1 MARMGF
7 NHALVRFASPLLL
20 LGPLAYT
27 QRLARG
33 QEVPVLIRQT
43 LAAELLAA
51 QNTGQPMCYKLRKSS
66 PRFTS
71 TKAICETKEGA
82 VARLVAL
89 NDRPL
94 TAADEQ
100 REQARL
106 NDLLGNPTRQRRRK
120 QSQDA
125 DTERVLKILR
135 ALPSAFLY
143 TPLGQSD
150 EMGMTVEKFRFE
162 PNPHFD
168 PPNLETLV
176 LTEMAGELWIEPRQ
190 RHIVRLEGH
199 LMQDVN
205 FGWGIL
211 GQVDKGGSI
220 RIDQRDVGGSHWR
233 ITHLQL
239 AMTGR
244 IVLKSKSFSTD
255 EVASDFTP
263 IATSTTY
270 TQAIQLL
277 RSGTITPA
285 QASR

>member
-1 MARMGF
+1 MSVKYASVQFALLLFILSQFACAPRQAEGQETP
-7 NHALVRFASPLLL
+7 ALVK
-20 LGPLAYT
+20 
-27 QRLARG
+27 
-33 QEVPVLIRQT
+33 QT
-43 LAAELLAA
+43 LVAELQAA
-51 QNTGQPMCYKLRKSS
+51 RDTGQPMCYRLRKSS

-71 TKAICETKEGA
+71 TKEICETKDGA

-89 NDRPL
+89 NDQPL
-94 TAADEQ
+94 NAADEE

-106 NDLLGNPTRQRRRK
+106 NDLLSNPSRQRHRK

-143 TPLGQSD
+143 TSMGQSN
-150 EMGMTVEKFRFE
+150 ELGMTVEKFRFQ
-162 PNPHFD
+162 PNPRFD
-168 PPNLETLV
+168 PPNLETLA
-176 LTEMAGELWIEPRQ
+176 LTEMSGELWIEPAQ
-190 RHIVRLEGH
+190 KHVVRLDGH
-199 LMQDVN
+199 LIQDVN

-211 GQVDKGGSI
+211 GQLDKGGWI
-220 RIDQRDVGGSHWR
+220 RIDQRNVGGGHWR

-244 IVLKSKSFSTD
+244 VVLKSKSFSTD
-255 EVASDFTP
+255 EATTDFTP

-270 TQAIQLL
+270 TQAVQLL
-277 RSGTITPA
+277 RSGTLAQA

>member
-1 MARMGF
+1 MSVKHASVQFALLLFILSQLACAPRQAEGQETP
-7 NHALVRFASPLLL
+7 ALVK
-20 LGPLAYT
+20 
-27 QRLARG
+27 
-33 QEVPVLIRQT
+33 QT
-43 LAAELLAA
+43 LVAELQAA
-51 QNTGQPMCYKLRKSS
+51 RDTGQPMCYRLRKSS

-71 TKAICETKEGA
+71 TKEICETKDGA

-89 NDRPL
+89 NDQPL
-94 TAADEQ
+94 NAADEE

-106 NDLLGNPTRQRRRK
+106 NDLLSNPSRQRHRK

-143 TPLGQSD
+143 TSMGQSI
-150 EMGMTVEKFRFE
+150 ELGMTVEKFRFQ
-162 PNPHFD
+162 PNPRFD
-168 PPNLETLV
+168 PPNLETLA
-176 LTEMAGELWIEPRQ
+176 LTEMSGELWIEPAQ
-190 RHIVRLEGH
+190 KHVVRLDGH
-199 LMQDVN
+199 LIQDVN

-211 GQVDKGGSI
+211 GQLDKGGWI
-220 RIDQRDVGGSHWR
+220 RIDQRNVGGGHWR

-244 IVLKSKSFSTD
+244 VVLKSKSFSTD
-255 EVASDFTP
+255 EATTDFTP

-270 TQAIQLL
+270 TQAVQLL
-277 RSGTITPA
+277 RSGTLAPA

>member
-1 MARMGF
+1 MSVK
-7 NHALVRFASPLLL
+7 HASVQFALLL
-20 LGPLAYT
+20 LFLAQLACT
-27 QRLARG
+27 QRQAEG
-33 QEVPVLIRQT
+33 QEAPALGRQT

-71 TKAICETKEGA
+71 TKEICETKDGA

-94 TAADEQ
+94 TAADEE
-100 REQARL
+100 REQTRL
-106 NDLLGNPTRQRRRK
+106 NDLLGNPSRQRHRK

-135 ALPSAFLY
+135 ALPAAFLY

-150 EMGMTVEKFRFE
+150 EMGMAVEKFHFQ
-162 PNPHFD
+162 PNPAFD
-168 PPNLETLV
+168 PPNLETLA
-176 LTEMAGELWIEPRQ
+176 LTEMAGELWIEPAQ
-190 RHIVRLEGH
+190 KHIVRLDGH
-199 LMQDVN
+199 LIQDVN

-211 GQVDKGGSI
+211 GQLDKGGSI

-244 IVLKSKSFSTD
+244 VVLKSKSFSTD
-255 EVASDFTP
+255 ETTTDFTP
-263 IATSTTY
+263 ISTGLTY

-277 RSGTITPA
+277 RSGALAPA
-285 QASR
+285 QGSR

>member
-1 MARMGF
+1 MSVKHASVQFALLLFILSQLACAPHPAEGQETP
-7 NHALVRFASPLLL
+7 ALVK
-20 LGPLAYT
+20 
-27 QRLARG
+27 
-33 QEVPVLIRQT
+33 QT
-43 LAAELLAA
+43 LVAELQAA
-51 QNTGQPMCYKLRKSS
+51 RDTGQPMCYRLRKSS

-71 TKAICETKEGA
+71 TKEICETKDGA

-89 NDRPL
+89 NDQPL
-94 TAADEQ
+94 NAADEE

-106 NDLLGNPTRQRRRK
+106 NDLLSNPSRQRHRK

-143 TPLGQSD
+143 TSMGQSI
-150 EMGMTVEKFRFE
+150 ELGMTVEKFRFQ
-162 PNPHFD
+162 PNPRFD
-168 PPNLETLV
+168 PPNLETLA
-176 LTEMAGELWIEPRQ
+176 LTQMSGELWIEPAQ
-190 RHIVRLEGH
+190 KHVVRLDGH
-199 LMQDVN
+199 LIQDVN

-211 GQVDKGGSI
+211 GQLDKGGWI
-220 RIDQRDVGGSHWR
+220 RIDQRNVGGGHWR

-244 IVLKSKSFSTD
+244 VVLKSKSFSTD
-255 EVASDFTP
+255 EATTDFTP

-270 TQAIQLL
+270 TQAVQLL
-277 RSGTITPA
+277 RSGTLAPA